1 MGEKLLT
8 ATELAEI
15 LQVHETTIYRWA
27 DKGMPRIKKGTKFT
41 RYQLSK
47 VLEWIE
53 ERNDKNE

>member
-41 RYQLSK
+41 RYQLTK

-53 ERNDKNE
+53 ERDEKND